1 MTCKTCGEQEQI
13 ITDPFGIR
21 YYGVPWWVRVAAWVV
36 YLWRGGDDD
45 LPTFYG
51 RWKNCGCIVA
61 LKDWTTLHFG
71 QYPPA

>member
-1 MTCKTCGEQEQI
+1 MSCGCGQAEI
-13 ITDPFGIR
+13 VTDPFGIR